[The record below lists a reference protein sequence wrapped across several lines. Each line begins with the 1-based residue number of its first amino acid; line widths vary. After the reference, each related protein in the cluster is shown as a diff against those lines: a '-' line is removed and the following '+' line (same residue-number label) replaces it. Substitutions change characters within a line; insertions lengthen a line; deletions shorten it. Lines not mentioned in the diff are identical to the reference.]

1 MLYISLHFPFI
12 MVFIVGI
19 MPLLSYCNCIIDV
32 VEAENCLF
40 SHGYLP
46 KGSPNRKTEHHIESL
61 DFELD
66 SAIGWA
72 FEFLP
77 WSRVFSCGKKNEIF
91 Q

>member
-1 MLYISLHFPFI
+1 

-19 MPLLSYCNCIIDV
+19 MLLLSCCIIDV

-40 SHGYLP
+40 GHGYQS
-46 KGSPNRKTEHHIESL
+46 KGSPKRKTEYHLESL

-66 SAIGWA
+66 SSIGWA
-72 FEFLP
+72 FGLLP
-77 WSRVFSCGKKNEIF
+77 WSRVFSCGKKNEVF